1 MTPPQQQDATPDS
14 DGFDEVNEPL
24 RHSKVTN
31 DATHDASDAAAVR
44 PEAPPR
50 PADTTPAKPAV
61 RVSSG
66 AYQTSSRPLAAWDD
80 PGSASNLVGS
90 STGFFNWALPSG
102 EVFCDEQTLRLH
114 GLPPDAAPQFETF
127 LGQVPQEDLE
137 QLLSLLR
144 PMLSTVGDY
153 VLEYRVL
160 WPDGVIHTLETR
172 GRVVA
177 GADGEPVRSMGVIAD
192 ITERRA
198 AEEAARSEARAATRI
213 QTVTAG
219 LAAAST
225 LDEVRAAVERALPAL
240 GADSLIIADVGNRVE
255 VLLSCGIGAG
265 RHETLRVSDNGP
277 LRSSVTYESAL
288 FFGSSAELCERF
300 PQVEPAIKDCGQEA
314 WAFLPLSGI
323 PRMRGV
329 CLLGYQREAAFDD
342 AERSVL
348 VLAASAIGQ
357 AVYRARL
364 HDTEHTFALA
374 LQEGM
379 LPHTL
384 RFGPGVRGAWR
395 YEAATTGIQVGGDW
409 YDSVPLDDG
418 STVLIIGDVEG
429 HNVHAAGMMYRLRTT
444 VRTYA
449 AEKHPVDEILRRAH
463 DFVVEINDEVEY
475 PIFATCLVARVDPEA
490 HTITVS
496 RAGHIP
502 PVVVPPGLAAY
513 VPKTDVGVPLG
524 VLDVGQYPVWQMPYK
539 PGTRLV
545 LCTDG
550 LLESIDNDLDEG
562 LKRTIACLQD
572 TGQVELEVLVDLLL
586 SANRPRGLWKDDV
599 AVLLAELY

>member
-1 MTPPQQQDATPDS
+1 MTPPQHQSATSDAG
-14 DGFDEVNEPL
+14 GFD
-24 RHSKVTN
+24 
-31 DATHDASDAAAVR
+31 AAHDAAGAASQR
-44 PEAPPR
+44 PETPSAASAPTAR
-50 PADTTPAKPAV
+50 A
-61 RVSSG
+61 SSTDYQG
-66 AYQTSSRPLAAWDD
+66 ANRALAPWED
-80 PGSASNLVGS
+80 PGSASSGFS
-90 STGFFNWALPSG
+90 ASAGFFNWLLSTG
-102 EVFCDEQTLRLH
+102 EVVCDEQTFRLH
-114 GLPPDAAPQFETF
+114 GLSPDAEPQFESF
-127 LGQVPQEDLE
+127 LAQVPQDDVEELLRTLNP
-137 QLLSLLR
+137 LLSA
-144 PMLSTVGDY
+144 VGDY
-153 VLEYRVL
+153 IFEYRVR

-172 GRVVA
+172 GRVVP
-177 GADGEPVRSMGVIAD
+177 GPDGGPLRLMGVIAD

-225 LDEVRAAVERALPAL
+225 LDEVRAAVEGALPAL
-240 GADSLIIADVGNRVE
+240 GANSLIIADVGTRVE
-255 VLLSCGIGAG
+255 VLLSCGAGAG
-265 RHETLRVSDNGP
+265 RHETLRVSDYGP
-277 LRSSVTYESAL
+277 LRTSVNYESAL

-300 PQVEPAIKDCGQEA
+300 PQVEPAIKDCGHEA

-329 CLLGYQREAAFDD
+329 CLLGYAREAAFDD

-357 AVYRARL
+357 AVYRAIL

-384 RFGPGVRGAWR
+384 KFGPGVRGAWR

-463 DFVVEINDEVEY
+463 EFVVEINEEVEY
-475 PIFATCLVARVDPEA
+475 PVFATCLVARVDPETR
-490 HTITVS
+490 TITAS

-502 PVVVPPGLAAY
+502 PIVVPPGLAAY

-524 VLDVGQYPVWQMPYK
+524 VPAVGPYPVWQMPYK

-562 LKRTIACLQD
+562 LKRTIACLKD
-572 TGQVELEVLVDLLL
+572 TGDVEVEILVDLLL
-586 SANRPRGLWKDDV
+586 GANRPRGLWKDDV

>member
-1 MTPPQQQDATPDS
+1 MTPPQHQSATSDAG
-14 DGFDEVNEPL
+14 GFDE
-24 RHSKVTN
+24 TN
-31 DATHDASDAAAVR
+31 QPQRESAAAHDAAGAASQR
-44 PEAPPR
+44 PEAPSAAEPTPR
-50 PADTTPAKPAV
+50 AAADYQ
-61 RVSSG
+61 G
-66 AYQTSSRPLAAWDD
+66 ANRALAPWED
-80 PGSASNLVGS
+80 PGSASSGFS
-90 STGFFNWALPSG
+90 ASAGFFNWHLSTG
-102 EVFCDEQTLRLH
+102 EVICDEQTFRLH
-114 GLPPDAAPQFETF
+114 GLSPDAEPQFESF
-127 LGQVPQEDLE
+127 LAQVPPEDVEELLRTLNP
-137 QLLSLLR
+137 LLS
-144 PMLSTVGDY
+144 SVGDY
-153 VLEYRVL
+153 IFEYRVR

-172 GRVVA
+172 GRVVP
-177 GADGEPVRSMGVIAD
+177 GPDGGPLRLMGVIAD

-225 LDEVRAAVERALPAL
+225 LDEVRAAVEGALPAL
-240 GADSLIIADVGNRVE
+240 GADSLIIADVGTRVE
-255 VLLSCGIGAG
+255 VLLSCGAGAG

-277 LRSSVTYESAL
+277 LRTSVTYESAL

-300 PQVEPAIKDCGQEA
+300 PQVEPAIKDCGHEA

-329 CLLGYQREAAFDD
+329 CLLGYASEAVFDD

-357 AVYRARL
+357 AVYRAIL
-364 HDTEHTFALA
+364 HDTEHSFALA

-384 RFGPGVRGAWR
+384 KFGPGVRGAWR

-463 DFVVEINDEVEY
+463 DFVVEINEEVEY
-475 PIFATCLVARVDPEA
+475 PIFATCLVARVDPETR
-490 HTITVS
+490 TITAS

-502 PVVVPPGLAAY
+502 PIVVPPGLAAY
-513 VPKTDVGVPLG
+513 VPNTDVGVPLG
-524 VLDVGQYPVWQMPYK
+524 VPAVGPYPVWQMPYK

-562 LKRTIACLQD
+562 LKRTIACLKD
-572 TGQVELEVLVDLLL
+572 TGDVELEILVDLLL
-586 SANRPRGLWKDDV
+586 GANRPRGLWKDDV